1 MNKKEKISYI
11 FPSDLSSLEVDENGN
26 YLVPEGFEIYRVV
39 DTTQDRI
46 DELEKQLED
55 IGGEPT
61 DEDLIAE
68 GRVSH
73 PYYIIKEEIDY
84 LKNKL

>member
-1 MNKKEKISYI
+1 MAKKEKISYI
-11 FPSDLSSLEVDENGN
+11 FPNDLSSLEVDENGN

-39 DTTQDRI
+39 DDTLERI
-46 DELEKQLED
+46 ADLEKQLENM
-55 IGGEPT
+55 GGEPT

-84 LKNKL
+84 LKSKL

>member
-1 MNKKEKISYI
+1 MSKKEKISYI

-46 DELEKQLED
+46 DELEKELAKMS
-55 IGGEPT
+55 EPT
-61 DEDLIAE
+61 DEELIEE
-68 GRVSH
+68 GRFYH
-73 PYYIIKEEIDY
+73 PYYTLQEEINL
-84 LKNKL
+84 LKNRL